1 MRRPEDPCDSP
12 VDEAANSIAPI
23 GKYSLDIR
31 PSHSTTASV
40 LLVVMRKTTPR
51 RAVQIALPPR
61 LLLNAAAAR
70 AVSFTLSPCLINFS
84 LSVTPNTAEART
96 VTTLWRG
103 FVTSRQ
109 TFVHCGHNC
118 RAVSSIVGGAE
129 AGHPGHGIITRRRRL
144 TAIASNIW
152 GVIQFSPEQV

>member
-1 MRRPEDPCDSP
+1 MRPEDPRDSP

-70 AVSFTLSPCLINFS
+70 AVSFTLSPCLINFNV
-84 LSVTPNTAEART
+84 SVTPNTAEVRT

-109 TFVHCGHNC
+109 TFVRCGHIAGLVSFRIALA
-118 RAVSSIVGGAE
+118 RAALRGAME
-129 AGHPGHGIITRRRRL
+129 GEDI
-144 TAIASNIW
+144 
-152 GVIQFSPEQV
+152 GV